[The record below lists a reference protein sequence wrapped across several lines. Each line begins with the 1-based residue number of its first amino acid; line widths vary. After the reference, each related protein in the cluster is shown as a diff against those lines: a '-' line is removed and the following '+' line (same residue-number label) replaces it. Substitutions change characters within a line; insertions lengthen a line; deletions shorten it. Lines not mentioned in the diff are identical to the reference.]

1 MRVALIH
8 DHLTQ
13 YGGAERVLE
22 AFQAIWPNAPTYT
35 LRFDLD
41 TLGPAGQAFQHK
53 DIRTS
58 FLARLPLARRGFRWL
73 LPLMPM
79 ATESYDLSEFD
90 VIISNSSAFSKGVIT
105 APHALHI
112 CYCHTPTRY
121 LWSDSDSYVDEL
133 RAPGIVKLILPW
145 LLHKLRSWDQLAAQR
160 VDKFIANS
168 ETVQRRIQKYYRRDS
183 QVVYPPVDTDKFS
196 ISNEPKNYFLTG
208 GRLVAYKRFDI
219 VVDAF
224 TKLGKPL
231 KIFGSGPELADL
243 KRRAGPNVEFVGRV
257 SDDERARL
265 FAQAL
270 AFINPQEEDFG
281 ITPVES
287 MAAGRPVIA
296 YRRGGAI
303 ETVIDGVT
311 GILFDEQSWE
321 ELADTVL
328 QFDANKFD
336 PQKIRAHAEQF
347 ATKIFRKHIYEL
359 IHTLWDAHKQG
370 RTEPSPYQYAHRG

>member
-13 YGGAERVLE
+13 YGGAERVLQ
-22 AFQAIWPNAPTYT
+22 ALQAIWPDAPTYT
-35 LRFDLD
+35 LSYDPAALD
-41 TLGPAGQAFQHK
+41 QAFAHK
-53 DIRTS
+53 VIRTS
-58 FLARLPLARRGFRWL
+58 FLERVPFGRRAFRWL
-73 LPLMPM
+73 LPLMPT

-90 VIISNSSAFSKGVIT
+90 VVISNSSAFAKGVIT

-121 LWSDSDSYVDEL
+121 LWSDSGSYVNEL
-133 RAPGIVKLILPW
+133 RAPRLVKNFLPMM
-145 LLHKLRSWDQLAAQR
+145 LSKLRVWDQMAAQR
-160 VDKFIANS
+160 VDKFVANS
-168 ETVQRRIQKYYRRDS
+168 ELVKRRINKYYQRPS
-183 QVVYPPVDTDKFS
+183 EVIYPPVDVDKFS
-196 ISNEPKNYFLTG
+196 ISSTPKEYYLAG
-208 GRLVAYKRFDI
+208 GRLVAYKRFDM

-243 KRRAGPNVEFVGRV
+243 KRRAGSNIEFVGRV
-257 SDDERARL
+257 SDSERAQL
-265 FAQAL
+265 FANAI

-296 YRRGGAI
+296 YRKGGAT
-303 ETVIDGVT
+303 ETVIDGQT

-328 QFDANKFD
+328 HFKPENFK
-336 PQKIRAHAEQF
+336 PEVIRQHAEKF
-347 ATKIFRKHIYEL
+347 ATKVFRQK
-359 IHTLWDAHKQG
+359 IHTLVNDLWREHEKQTLG
-370 RTEPSPYQYAHRG
+370 SV

>member
-22 AFQAIWPNAPTYT
+22 AFQAIWPDAPTYT
-35 LRFDLD
+35 LKYDPEIMGSTF
-41 TLGPAGQAFQHK
+41 AHK
-53 DIRTS
+53 VIRTS
-58 FLARLPLARRGFRWL
+58 FLERLPFARRAFRWF

-121 LWSDSDSYVDEL
+121 LWSDSGSYVEEL
-133 RAPGIVKLILPW
+133 RVPGFIKAALPF
-145 LLHKLRSWDQLAAQR
+145 LLHKLRTWDQLAAQR
-160 VDKFIANS
+160 VDTFIANS

-183 QVVYPPVDTDKFS
+183 EVIYPPVDIEKFN
-196 ISNEPKNYFLTG
+196 ISNEPKTYFLTG

-224 TKLGKPL
+224 TKIGKPL
-231 KIFGSGPELADL
+231 KIFGTGPEEAEL
-243 KRRAGPNVEFVGRV
+243 KRRAGKNIEFLGRV

-265 FAQAL
+265 FAGAI

-296 YRRGGAI
+296 YRRGGAL
-303 ETVIDGVT
+303 ETVVDGLSGVF
-311 GILFDEQSWE
+311 FDEQSWE

-328 QFDANKFD
+328 HFDDKQFQTD
-336 PQKIRAHAEQF
+336 KIRAHAEQF
-347 ATKIFRKHIYEL
+347 STKIFRKKIYDL
-359 IHTLWDAHKQG
+359 VHKLWREHEQKALG
-370 RTEPSPYQYAHRG
+370 NP

>member
-22 AFQAIWPNAPTYT
+22 AFQAIWPEAPTYT
-35 LRFDLD
+35 LRYDAA
-41 TLGPAGQAFQHK
+41 TMGQAFGHK

-58 FLARLPLARRGFRWL
+58 FLERIPLIRRRFRWL

-79 ATESYDLSEFD
+79 ATESYDLSDFD
-90 VIISNSSAFSKGVIT
+90 VVISNSSAFSKGVIT
-105 APHALHI
+105 SPHALHI

-121 LWSDSDSYVDEL
+121 LWSDSGSYVEEL
-133 RAPGIVKLILPW
+133 RAPGVVKAFLPW
-145 LLHKLRSWDQLAAQR
+145 LLHKLRTWDQLAADR
-160 VDKFIANS
+160 VDHFIANS

-183 QVVYPPVDTDKFS
+183 QVIYPPVDIERFALS
-196 ISNEPKNYFLTG
+196 EEPKNYFLTG

-231 KIFGSGPELADL
+231 KIFGSGPELTDL
-243 KRRAGPNVEFVGRV
+243 KRRAGKNIEFVGRV

-265 FAQAL
+265 FAGAL

-287 MAAGRPVIA
+287 MASGRPVIA
-296 YRRGGAI
+296 YRRGGAL

-311 GILFDEQSWE
+311 GVLFDEQSWE

-328 QFDANKFD
+328 RFDSQKFN
-336 PQKIRAHAEQF
+336 PQAIRTHAEQF
-347 ATKIFRKHIYEL
+347 STRIFRKRMYDF
-359 IHTLWDAHKQG
+359 IHKLWREHERQTLG
-370 RTEPSPYQYAHRG
+370 SV

>member
-22 AFQAIWPNAPTYT
+22 ALQAIWPDAPTYT
-35 LRFDLD
+35 LRYD
-41 TLGPAGQAFQHK
+41 PATMGHAFGHK
-53 DIRTS
+53 VIRTS
-58 FLARLPLARRGFRWL
+58 FLERLPFARRGFRWF

-79 ATESYDLSEFD
+79 ATESYDLSDFD

-105 APHALHI
+105 APQALHI

-121 LWSDSDSYVDEL
+121 LWSDSGNYVDEL
-133 RAPGIVKLILPW
+133 RVPKIVKSILP
-145 LLHKLRSWDQLAAQR
+145 LVLHKLRIWDQLAANR
-160 VDKFIANS
+160 VDTFVANS
-168 ETVQRRIQKYYRRDS
+168 ETVQGRIDKYYRRDS
-183 QVVYPPVDTDKFS
+183 QVIYPPVDIERFA
-196 ISNEPKNYFLTG
+196 ISAEPKTYFLTG
-208 GRLVAYKRFDI
+208 GRLVAYKRFEI

-231 KIFGSGPELADL
+231 KIFGTGPEEAAL
-243 KRRAGPNVEFVGRV
+243 KRRAGKNIEFVGRV

-265 FAQAL
+265 FANAI
-270 AFINPQEEDFG
+270 AFVNPQEEDFG

-296 YRRGGAI
+296 YRRGGAL

-311 GILFDEQSWE
+311 GVLFDEQSWE
-321 ELADTVL
+321 ELADVVL
-328 QFDANKFD
+328 QFKDGSFD
-336 PQKIRAHAEQF
+336 PHKLRAHAEQF
-347 ATKIFRKHIYEL
+347 ATRVFRKKIYGLVNDMWREHEKKVL
-359 IHTLWDAHKQG
+359 GGA
-370 RTEPSPYQYAHRG
+370 

>member
-1 MRVALIH
+1 MRIALIH

-22 AFQAIWPNAPTYT
+22 AIQAIWPEAPTYT
-35 LRFDLD
+35 LHHDP
-41 TLGPAGQAFQHK
+41 TSLGPAFAHK

-58 FLARLPLARRGFRWL
+58 FLSKFPLAKRAFRWF

-79 ATESYDLSEFD
+79 ATESYDLSDFD
-90 VIISNSSAFSKGVIT
+90 VVISNSSAFSKGIIT
-105 APHALHI
+105 APHAIHI

-121 LWSDSDSYVDEL
+121 LWSDSESYVAEL
-133 RAPGIVKLILPW
+133 KAPKIAKVILPFV
-145 LLHKLRSWDQLAAQR
+145 LHKLRGWDQLAAQR
-160 VDKFIANS
+160 VDTFVANS
-168 ETVQRRIQKYYRRDS
+168 ETVQRRITKYYRRDS
-183 QVVYPPVDTDKFS
+183 QVIYPPVDVEKFS
-196 ISNEPKNYFLTG
+196 LSDAPKTYFLTG
-208 GRLVAYKRFDI
+208 GRLVAYKRFDL

-231 KIFGSGPELADL
+231 KIFGAGPEEANLR
-243 KRRAGPNVEFVGRV
+243 KRAGSNIEFVGKV

-265 FAQAL
+265 FSGAI

-296 YRRGGAI
+296 YRKGGAL

-311 GILFDEQSWE
+311 GIFFDEQSWE
-321 ELADTVL
+321 ELADVIL
-328 QFDANKFD
+328 RFKEHEFE
-336 PQKIRAHAEQF
+336 PSKIRAHAEQF
-347 ATKIFRKHIYEL
+347 STKIFRHN
-359 IHTLWDAHKQG
+359 IHTLVNKAWREHERKILG
-370 RTEPSPYQYAHRG
+370 SI

>member
-22 AFQAIWPNAPTYT
+22 ALQAIWPDAPTYT
-35 LRFDLD
+35 LRYDP
-41 TLGPAGQAFQHK
+41 TVMGQAFEHK
-53 DIRTS
+53 IIRTS
-58 FLARLPLARRGFRWL
+58 FLERLPFARRAFRWF
-73 LPLMPM
+73 LPLMPL
-79 ATESYDLSEFD
+79 ATESYDLSDFD
-90 VIISNSSAFSKGVIT
+90 VVISNSSAFSKGIIT

-121 LWSDSDSYVDEL
+121 LWSDTDSYVAEL
-133 RAPGIVKLILPW
+133 RAPRFVKAALPL
-145 LLHKLRSWDQLAAQR
+145 LLHKLRIWDQLAATR
-160 VDKFIANS
+160 VDHFVANS

-183 QVVYPPVDTDKFS
+183 QLIYPPVDIERFALS
-196 ISNEPKNYFLTG
+196 PEPKTYFLAG
-208 GRLVAYKRFDI
+208 GRLVAYKRFDL

-231 KIFGSGPELADL
+231 KVFGTGPELADL
-243 KRRAGPNVEFVGRV
+243 KKRAGPNVTFVGRV

-265 FAQAL
+265 FANAI

-287 MAAGRPVIA
+287 MASGRPVIA
-296 YRRGGAI
+296 YRRGGAL

-311 GILFDEQSWE
+311 GVFFDEQSWE
-321 ELADTVL
+321 ELADVVL
-328 QFDANKFD
+328 HFNEQAFQ
-336 PQKIRAHAEQF
+336 PEKIRAHAEQF
-347 ATKIFRKHIYEL
+347 ATRIFRKRIYDL
-359 IHTLWDAHKQG
+359 VHRLWRDHDQKTLGSA
-370 RTEPSPYQYAHRG
+370 

>member
-22 AFQAIWPNAPTYT
+22 ALQAIWPDAPTYT
-35 LRFDLD
+35 LRYDPE
-41 TLGPAGQAFQHK
+41 TMGQAFGHK
-53 DIRTS
+53 VIRTS
-58 FLARLPLARRGFRWL
+58 FLARLPFAKRAFRWF

-79 ATESYDLSEFD
+79 ATESYDLSSFD

-105 APHALHI
+105 SPETLHI

-121 LWSDSDSYVDEL
+121 LWSDSDSYVEEL
-133 RAPGIVKLILPW
+133 RAPGFVKALLPYV
-145 LLHKLRSWDQLAAQR
+145 LHKLRVWDQLAAHR
-160 VDKFIANS
+160 VDKFVANS
-168 ETVQRRIQKYYRRDS
+168 ETVQRRIGKYYRRDS
-183 QVVYPPVDTDKFS
+183 EVIYPPVDIERFA
-196 ISNEPKNYFLTG
+196 ISNDPKSYFLTG

-224 TKLGKPL
+224 TKIGKPL
-231 KIFGSGPELADL
+231 KIFGTGPELADL
-243 KRRAGPNVEFVGRV
+243 KRRAGKNIEFVGRV

-265 FAQAL
+265 FANAI

-287 MAAGRPVIA
+287 MASGRPVIA
-296 YRRGGAI
+296 YRRGGAL

-311 GILFDEQSWE
+311 GVLFDEQSWE

-328 QFDANKFD
+328 HFSDAQFD

-347 ATKIFRKHIYEL
+347 STRVFRKKIYEL
-359 IHTLWDAHKQG
+359 VHGLWRKHEKDTLG
-370 RTEPSPYQYAHRG
+370 SV

>member
-1 MRVALIH
+1 MRVAFIH

-22 AFQAIWPNAPTYT
+22 AFQAIWPDAPTYT
-35 LRFDLD
+35 LKYD
-41 TLGPAGQAFQHK
+41 PAAMGSAFQHK
-53 DIRTS
+53 VIRTS
-58 FLARLPLARRGFRWL
+58 FLEKLPFARRGFRWF
-73 LPLMPM
+73 LPFMPM

-121 LWSDSDSYVDEL
+121 LWSDSGSYVEEL
-133 RAPGIVKLILPW
+133 RAPGIVKSILPFV
-145 LLHKLRSWDQLAAQR
+145 LHKLRSWDQLAANR
-160 VDKFIANS
+160 VDKFVANS
-168 ETVQRRIQKYYRRDS
+168 ETVQRRIEKYYRRDS
-183 QVVYPPVDTDKFS
+183 EVIYPPVDIEKFS
-196 ISNEPKNYFLTG
+196 ISNEPKTYFLTG

-224 TKLGKPL
+224 TKIGKPL
-231 KIFGSGPELADL
+231 KIFGTGPEEAEL
-243 KRRAGPNVEFVGRV
+243 KRRAGKNIEFVGRV
-257 SDDERARL
+257 SDEERARL
-265 FAQAL
+265 FAGAI

-296 YRRGGAI
+296 YRRGGAL
-303 ETVIDGVT
+303 ETVVDGLSGV
-311 GILFDEQSWE
+311 LFDEQSWE

-328 QFDANKFD
+328 HFDEKQFD
-336 PQKIRAHAEQF
+336 PQKIRSHAEQF
-347 ATKIFRKHIYEL
+347 STKVFRKKIYDLVHGLWRE
-359 IHTLWDAHKQG
+359 HEKKTLGGA
-370 RTEPSPYQYAHRG
+370 

>member
-1 MRVALIH
+1 MRVAFIH

-22 AFQAIWPNAPTYT
+22 ALQAIWPESPTYT
-35 LRFDLD
+35 LKYD
-41 TLGPAGQAFQHK
+41 AAAMGQAFQHK

-58 FLARLPLARRGFRWL
+58 FLERLPFAQSGFRWF

-79 ATESYDLSEFD
+79 ATESYDLSNFD
-90 VIISNSSAFSKGVIT
+90 VVISNSSAFSKGVIT
-105 APHALHI
+105 SPHTLHL

-121 LWSDSDSYVDEL
+121 LWSDSGSYVEEL
-133 RAPGIVKLILPW
+133 RAPGMVKFILPF
-145 LLHKLRSWDQLAAQR
+145 LLHKLRTWDYMAAGR
-160 VDKFIANS
+160 VDRFMTNS

-183 QVVYPPVDTDKFS
+183 DVIYPPVDTHQFA
-196 ISNEPKNYFLTG
+196 ISDEPKNYYLAG

-219 VVDAF
+219 VVEAF
-224 TKLGKPL
+224 TKIGKPL
-231 KIFGSGPELADL
+231 KIFGVGPEAAAL
-243 KRRAGPNVEFVGRV
+243 KRRAGKNIEFVGRV

-265 FAQAL
+265 FANAI

-296 YRRGGAI
+296 YRRGGAL
-303 ETVIDGVT
+303 ETVIDGLSGV
-311 GILFDEQSWE
+311 LFDEQSWE

-328 QFDANKFD
+328 HFNHKQFN
-336 PQKIRAHAEQF
+336 PQAIRAHAEQF
-347 ATKIFRKHIYEL
+347 DTRIFRQKIYAL
-359 IHTLWDAHKQG
+359 VHGLWREHEKKILG
-370 RTEPSPYQYAHRG
+370 NV

>member
-22 AFQAIWPNAPTYT
+22 AFQAIWPEAPTFT
-35 LRFDLD
+35 LRYD
-41 TLGPAGQAFQHK
+41 PATMGQAFGHK

-58 FLARLPLARRGFRWL
+58 FLERIPLARRKFRWL

-79 ATESYDLSEFD
+79 ATESYDLSGFD
-90 VIISNSSAFSKGVIT
+90 VVISNSSAFSKGVIT
-105 APHALHI
+105 SPHAIHI

-121 LWSDSDSYVDEL
+121 LWSDSGSYVEEL
-133 RAPGIVKLILPW
+133 RAPKFVKSLLPW
-145 LLHKLRSWDQLAAQR
+145 LLHKLRTWDQLAADR
-160 VDKFIANS
+160 VDHFIANS
-168 ETVQRRIQKYYRRDS
+168 ETVERRIQKYYRRDA
-183 QVVYPPVDTDKFS
+183 QVIYPPVDIDRFA
-196 ISNEPKNYFLTG
+196 ISAGPKNYFLTG

-231 KIFGSGPELADL
+231 KIFGNGPELADL
-243 KRRAGPNVEFVGRV
+243 KRRAGKNIEFVGRV

-265 FAQAL
+265 FANAI

-287 MAAGRPVIA
+287 MASGRPVIA
-296 YRRGGAI
+296 YRRGGAL

-311 GILFDEQSWE
+311 GVLFDEQSWE

-328 QFDANKFD
+328 QFDEKRFD

-347 ATKIFRKHIYEL
+347 STRIFRKRMYDLVHEL
-359 IHTLWDAHKQG
+359 WREHERKTIG
-370 RTEPSPYQYAHRG
+370 SV

>member
-22 AFQAIWPNAPTYT
+22 ALQAMWPDAPTYT
-35 LRFDLD
+35 LRYD
-41 TLGPAGQAFQHK
+41 PQAMGRSFGHK
-53 DIRTS
+53 TIRTS
-58 FLARLPLARRGFRWL
+58 FLEKLPFARRAFRWF

-79 ATESYDLSEFD
+79 ATESYDLSDFD
-90 VIISNSSAFSKGVIT
+90 VVISNSSAFSKGIIT
-105 APHALHI
+105 SPDAIHI

-121 LWSDSDSYVDEL
+121 LWSDSGSYVDEL
-133 RAPGIVKLILPW
+133 RAPRLVKMLLPFV
-145 LLHKLRSWDQLAAQR
+145 LHKLRGWDQLAAQR
-160 VDKFIANS
+160 VGTFVANS
-168 ETVQRRIQKYYRRDS
+168 ETVKRRIAKYYQRDS
-183 QVVYPPVDTDKFS
+183 QVIYPPVDTERFA
-196 ISNEPKNYFLTG
+196 ISQEPKTYYLAG

-224 TKLGKPL
+224 TKIGKPL

-243 KRRAGPNVEFVGRV
+243 KRRAGPNIEFVGRV

-265 FAQAL
+265 FANAI

-296 YRRGGAI
+296 YRRGGAL
-303 ETVIDGVT
+303 ETVVDGET
-311 GILFDEQSWE
+311 GVLFDEQSWE
-321 ELADTVL
+321 ELADVVL
-328 QFDANKFD
+328 RFKPEQFQ
-336 PQKIRAHAEQF
+336 PEKIRAHAERF
-347 ATKIFRKHIYEL
+347 ATKNFRQS
-359 IHTLWDAHKQG
+359 IHALVQRLWREHEQKQLG
-370 RTEPSPYQYAHRG
+370 NP

>member
-22 AFQAIWPNAPTYT
+22 AFQAIWPEAPTYT
-35 LRFDLD
+35 LKYDPIAMGS
-41 TLGPAGQAFQHK
+41 TFQHK
-53 DIRTS
+53 VIRTS
-58 FLARLPLARRGFRWL
+58 FLEKLPLARLGFRWL

-79 ATESYDLSEFD
+79 ATESYNLSEFD
-90 VIISNSSAFSKGVIT
+90 VVISNSSAFSKGVIT

-121 LWSDSDSYVDEL
+121 LWSDSGSYVEEL
-133 RAPGIVKLILPW
+133 RVPRIVKSLLP
-145 LLHKLRSWDQLAAQR
+145 LALHKLRTWDQLAANR
-160 VDKFIANS
+160 VDKFVANS

-183 QVVYPPVDTDKFS
+183 QVIYPPVDIEKFS
-196 ISNEPKNYFLTG
+196 ISNEPKTYYLTG

-224 TKLGKPL
+224 TKIGKPL
-231 KIFGSGPELADL
+231 KIFGTGPEEAEL
-243 KRRAGPNVEFVGRV
+243 KRCAGKNIEFVGRV
-257 SDDERARL
+257 SDEERARL
-265 FAQAL
+265 FANAI

-296 YRRGGAI
+296 YRRGGAL
-303 ETVIDGVT
+303 ETVVDGLSGV
-311 GILFDEQSWE
+311 LFDEQSWE

-328 QFDANKFD
+328 HFDEQQFD

-347 ATKIFRKHIYEL
+347 STKIFRKKIYDLVQGLWRDHEQS
-359 IHTLWDAHKQG
+359 TLG
-370 RTEPSPYQYAHRG
+370 SV

>member
-1 MRVALIH
+1 MKVALVH

-22 AFQAIWPNAPTYT
+22 ALQAIWPEAPTYT
-35 LRFDLD
+35 LRYDPQ
-41 TLGPAGQAFQHK
+41 TMGQTFAHK

-58 FLARLPLARRGFRWL
+58 FLERLPFARRAFRWF
-73 LPLMPM
+73 LPLMPL
-79 ATESYDLSEFD
+79 ATESYDLTDFD
-90 VIISNSSAFSKGVIT
+90 VVISNSSAFSKGVIT

-121 LWSDSDSYVDEL
+121 LWSDSESYVDEL
-133 RAPGIVKLILPW
+133 RAPKIVKAVLPL

-160 VDKFIANS
+160 VDHFVANS
-168 ETVQRRIQKYYRRDS
+168 HTVKNRIDKYYRRPS
-183 QVVYPPVDTDKFS
+183 QVIYPPVDTDKFT
-196 ISNEPKNYFLTG
+196 ISNDPKTYYLTG
-208 GRLVAYKRFDI
+208 GRLVAYKRFDL

-231 KIFGSGPELADL
+231 KIFGSGPELAEL
-243 KRRAGPNVEFVGRV
+243 KRRAGKNIEFVGRV

-265 FAQAL
+265 FAGAV

-296 YRRGGAI
+296 YRRGGAL

-321 ELADTVL
+321 ELADLVL
-328 QFDANKFD
+328 RFDESKFN
-336 PQKIRAHAEQF
+336 PVAIKAHAEQF
-347 ATKIFRKHIYEL
+347 ATSVFRKQIYGLVNKLWRE
-359 IHTLWDAHKQG
+359 HEQSTLG
-370 RTEPSPYQYAHRG
+370 NP